1 MSYVRCHVLLIAD
14 ETRLD
19 QGLQVLI
26 DLLRVY
32 PAVVELGSV

>member
-1 MSYVRCHVLLIAD
+1 MSYLRCHILLIAD

-26 DLLRVY
+26 DFLRVY
-32 PAVVELGSV
+32 PAVAELTSV